1 MAISFEQYGGVNFN
15 VDSSN
20 ATYGRVINNAVAEG
34 VHPFYFISN
43 NNYYLNAKAELDT
56 EKKIQINTLSVEL
69 GFYNGSSSN
78 QNRKGKFRFLVD
90 TKEPSTTNKDFVSS
104 ETSSIYECD
113 FSEIFFGTTPSN
125 HQKTATLIEGTGR
138 FQGETL
144 YVKIIIQLDDGET
157 YSDGDRFGLTFLREG
172 TINYPTLYT
181 TFEYNIAEI
190 LGRVFIKE
198 PDGNFYP
205 YLPYIYTSDGWQSY
219 NAYLF
224 TDSNWN
230 PTKYTP

>member
-1 MAISFEQYGGVNFN
+1 MAISFEQYGGINTSL
-15 VDSSN
+15 DSSN
-20 ATYGRVINNAVAEG
+20 ATYGRIIDRANAAG
-34 VHPFYFISN
+34 VHPFYYISN

-56 EKKIQINTLSVEL
+56 EEKIQITTLSVEL

-90 TKEPSTTNKDFVSS
+90 TNEPSTTNKDFVST
-104 ETSSIYECD
+104 ETSSIYEYD
-113 FSEIFFGTTPSN
+113 FSEINFGTTASN
-125 HQKTATLIEGTGR
+125 EQITATLVEGTGR

-157 YSDGDRFGLTFLREG
+157 YANGDRFGLTFIQGG
-172 TINYPTLYT
+172 TTLYT

-198 PDGNFYP
+198 PNGNFYP
-205 YLPYIYTSDGWQSY
+205 YLPYIYTTDGWQPY